1 MKKIIKNRL
10 NGILV
15 VPFIVMFFS
24 TGIINSQ
31 NTVQNEQ
38 QRINKTQRFIDRDTN
53 KDGFITENEFQFSSF
68 NQFDIDQNGK
78 LSRKEYRKIN
88 RSFQGNTTGNAKSG
102 KNKGHGKGKGKGKRS
117 NEANQYDNGKNQS
130 VTRGNCRGK
139 ASGNSSNAKQCN
151 KGKKSKKG
159 GGRGGSL

>member
-68 NQFDIDQNGK
+68 NQFDIDKNGK
-78 LSRKEYRKIN
+78 ISRKEYRKIN
-88 RSFQGNTTGNAKSG
+88 RSIQGNITGNVKQG
-102 KNKGHGKGKGKGKRS
+102 KNKGKGKGKGS
-117 NEANQYDNGKNQS
+117 NQANRYDNDKNQS

-139 ASGNSSNAKQCN
+139 ASGNSSNTKQCN
-151 KGKKSKKG
+151 KGKKVKKAED
-159 GGRGGSL
+159 